1 MWFVT
6 NRVFTSSPERKNLSF
21 GDTNVRVLFLEPAFG
36 APPRRLLESR
46 DEKHDTTQKSVNNV
60 QRLSSYV
67 NNAAR
72 GL

>member
-1 MWFVT
+1 
-6 NRVFTSSPERKNLSF
+6 
-21 GDTNVRVLFLEPAFG
+21 VLFLDFSGVWRTAAPAS
-36 APPRRLLESR
+36 RDR